1 MRSAARGVKKRAD
14 DRLIR
19 RRSIAGGRSTAGWM
33 LVEVLIA
40 LLVIAVLL
48 EAMIRLLAGVREKA
62 GAEAAEAT
70 LLEAARYVL
79 ARWPPVVDGAEA
91 LGGATD
97 SVQGGATDSVQGG
110 PTEGAREAPVEGPS
124 ESAGAA
130 WAARAQAAVRQGVL
144 EPLQAAVE
152 REGFAL
158 RGPGLGRTAPV
169 PTVSFTYAIGSPAV
183 WSDAYAVRA
192 AVPVDVTLRLLISAD
207 LPPLERRMR
216 LWTTVVFR
224 AWPP

>member
-1 MRSAARGVKKRAD
+1 MKSAAKGVKKGSD

-19 RRSIAGGRSTAGWM
+19 RRSTGGWM

-40 LLVIAVLL
+40 LWVIAVLL
-48 EAMIRLLAGVREKA
+48 EAIVHLLVGVREKA

-79 ARWPPVVDGAEA
+79 ARWPPVVDGEEA
-91 LGGATD
+91 LGRATD
-97 SVQGGATDSVQGG
+97 SGPGRVADSGPDG
-110 PTEGAREAPVEGPS
+110 PTAGAGEAAAEGPS
-124 ESAGAA
+124 ASEAI

-158 RGPGLGRTAPV
+158 KGPGHGRTAPV
-169 PTVSFTYAIGSPAV
+169 PTVSFTYAIGSPAL
-183 WSDAYAVRA
+183 WSDAHAVRA
-192 AVPVDVTLRLLISAD
+192 AVPVDVTLRLPVSAD
-207 LPPLERRMR
+207 RPPLERRMR
-216 LWTTVVFR
+216 LWTAVVFR

>member
-1 MRSAARGVKKRAD
+1 MRSAARGAKKRAD

-19 RRSIAGGRSTAGWM
+19 RRSTGGWM

-40 LLVIAVLL
+40 LWVIAVLL
-48 EAMIRLLAGVREKA
+48 AAIVHLLAGVREKV

-91 LGGATD
+91 LGEATD
-97 SVQGGATDSVQGG
+97 AVPGG
-110 PTEGAREAPVEGPS
+110 PAAGAREAPADGPS
-124 ESAGAA
+124 ESEVAA

-158 RGPGLGRTAPV
+158 SGPGHGRTAPV
-169 PTVSFTYAIGSPAV
+169 PTVAFTYAIGSPAV
-183 WSDAYAVRA
+183 WSDAHAVRA
-192 AVPVDVTLRLLISAD
+192 AVPVDVTLRLPVSAD
-207 LPPLERRMR
+207 RPPLERRMR
-216 LWTTVVFR
+216 LWTAVVFR